1 MLFQVGSSSV
11 VRILIMSV
19 LWAVLAE
26 VLALTVKCASCDLA
40 LSLALRGIFTQQ
52 EQSVEPLQQVE
63 RVEQVWYC

>member
-1 MLFQVGSSSV
+1 
-11 VRILIMSV
+11 MSV